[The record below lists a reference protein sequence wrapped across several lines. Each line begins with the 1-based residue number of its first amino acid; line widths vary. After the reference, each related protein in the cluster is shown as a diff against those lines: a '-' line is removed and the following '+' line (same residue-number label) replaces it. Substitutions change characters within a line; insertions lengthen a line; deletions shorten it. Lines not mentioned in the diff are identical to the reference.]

1 VDCNFWYQGK
11 GSGTVSTTN
20 GKPSQV
26 TGLAVTETKETSLGL
41 KWTAVDNAQKYTV
54 EGTSSGGSYSTLAT
68 PVGNTCKVSG
78 LNPGT
83 TYTIRVKAVNTKG
96 TGTASAAIKVTT
108 KGTAQS
114 QNRTDLAAPELVSAS
129 CSLGGV
135 KVKWKAVEGAQL
147 YRVLRK
153 SEGSDWTGV
162 QETTKLSWLDT
173 TAQSGTA
180 YTYSVRCI
188 NASDKSDAGSMD
200 ETGLGVTYCAAP
212 AVKKAEVT
220 AEGVKVSW
228 DKVTGAG
235 QYRLFRKVGD
245 GKWEKVADTGDTS
258 FTDTAAKAG
267 KVYRYT
273 VRCISEDAASYIS
286 SYDASGVEQCVLRA
300 PKLSSVKS
308 SKKKTIT
315 AAWAKV
321 SGAGGYQ
328 VRCVLGSTTKK
339 KDFSGGSKTS
349 GTVGSLKKKKTYTVS
364 VRAWKKVN
372 GTTWYSG
379 WSSKKK
385 VKVKK

>member
-1 VDCNFWYQGK
+1 M
-11 GSGTVSTTN
+11 
-20 GKPSQV
+20 
-26 TGLAVTETKETSLGL
+26 
-41 KWTAVDNAQKYTV
+41 
-54 EGTSSGGSYSTLAT
+54 AT
-68 PVGNTCKVSG
+68 PVGNTCKLSG

-114 QNRTDLAAPELVSAS
+114 QNRTDLPAPELVSAS
-129 CSLGGV
+129 CALGGV

-153 SEGSDWTGV
+153 SEGTDWTAV

-188 NASDKSDAGSMD
+188 NATDKSDAGSMD
-200 ETGLGVTYCAAP
+200 EAGLSVVYYAAP
-212 AVKKAEVT
+212 TVKKAEVI
-220 AEGVKVSW
+220 AEGVRVSW
-228 DKVTGAG
+228 DAVPGAA

-245 GKWEKVADTGDTS
+245 GKWEKVADTGEDSYIDTE
-258 FTDTAAKAG
+258 AQAG
-267 KVYRYT
+267 TVYRYT
-273 VRCISEDAASYIS
+273 VRCISADAASYIS
-286 SYDASGVEQCVLRA
+286 YYDANGVELCVLSA
-300 PKLSSVKS
+300 PKLSSVKNS
-308 SKKKTIT
+308 RKKTLT
-315 AAWAKV
+315 AKWAKV
-321 SGAGGYQ
+321 AGAGGYQ
-328 VRCVLGSTTKK
+328 VRCVLGSSSKK
-339 KDFSGGSKTS
+339 KSVSGGSKTS
-349 GTVGSLKKKKTYTVS
+349 GSVKSLKKKKTYTVS

-372 GTTWYSG
+372 GKTWYSA